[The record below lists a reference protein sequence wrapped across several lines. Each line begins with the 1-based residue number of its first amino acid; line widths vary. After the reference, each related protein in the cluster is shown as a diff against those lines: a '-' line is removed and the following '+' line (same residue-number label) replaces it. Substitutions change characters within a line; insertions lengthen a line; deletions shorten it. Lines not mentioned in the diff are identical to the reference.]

1 MMIFANS
8 SPKKKKAKLTKA
20 KQKVLGEY
28 NEWRKQ
34 NKLPEVTSLNAK
46 RFSGSFQEYKPKT
59 VHIRSTAH
67 IKSLESMDPAV
78 CSRNSIMDRMSL
90 DKEPEHVKEQILAK
104 SKRIALMYN
113 KGAYQYISDEIDVT
127 TIGTRN
133 RRM

>member
-1 MMIFANS
+1 MMIFTNS
-8 SPKKKKAKLTKA
+8 SPKKKKTKLTKE

-46 RFSGSFQEYKPKT
+46 RFSGPFQEYKPKI
-59 VHIRSTAH
+59 VHMRSTAP

>member
-8 SPKKKKAKLTKA
+8 SPKKKKTKLTKA
-20 KQKVLGEY
+20 KQKILGEY

-34 NKLPEVTSLNAK
+34 NKLPEVSSLEAK

-59 VHIRSTAH
+59 VHMRSTAH

-90 DKEPEHVKEQILAK
+90 DKEPKHIQEQILDK

>member
-1 MMIFANS
+1 MIIFTNS
-8 SPKKKKAKLTKA
+8 SSKKKKTKLTKA
-20 KQKVLGEY
+20 EQKVLGEY

-46 RFSGSFQEYKPKT
+46 RFSGPFQEYKPKI
-59 VHIRSTAH
+59 VHMRSTAH
-67 IKSLESMDPAV
+67 IKSLESVGPVV

-90 DKEPEHVKEQILAK
+90 DKEPKHIQEQILAK

>member
-1 MMIFANS
+1 MIFTNS
-8 SPKKKKAKLTKA
+8 SSKKKKTKLTKA
-20 KQKVLGEY
+20 KQKILGDY

-34 NKLPEVTSLNAK
+34 NKLPEVTSLDAK
-46 RFSGSFQEYKPKT
+46 RFSGSFQEYRPKIT
-59 VHIRSTAH
+59 RVRSTAH
-67 IKSLESMDPAV
+67 IKSLESMDPAI
-78 CSRNSIMDRMSL
+78 CARKSIMDRMSL

>member
-8 SPKKKKAKLTKA
+8 SPKKKKTKLTKA
-20 KQKVLGEY
+20 KQKILGEY

-59 VHIRSTAH
+59 VHMRSTAH
-67 IKSLESMDPAV
+67 IKSLESTSPAV
-78 CSRNSIMDRMSL
+78 CSRHSIMDRMSL
-90 DKEPEHVKEQILAK
+90 DKEPEHVREQIIAK

>member
-1 MMIFANS
+1 MIFTNS
-8 SPKKKKAKLTKA
+8 SPKKKAKLTKA

-46 RFSGSFQEYKPKT
+46 RFSGPFQEYKPKI
-59 VHIRSTAH
+59 VHMRSTAH
-67 IKSLESMDPAV
+67 IKSLESVGPVV

-90 DKEPEHVKEQILAK
+90 DKEPKHIQEQILAK

>member
-8 SPKKKKAKLTKA
+8 SPKKKKTKLTKA
-20 KQKVLGEY
+20 KQKILGEY

-34 NKLPEVTSLNAK
+34 NKLPEVASLEAK

-59 VHIRSTAH
+59 VHMRSTAH

-78 CSRNSIMDRMSL
+78 CSRNSIMDRTSL
-90 DKEPEHVKEQILAK
+90 DKEPEHVREQIIAK

>member
-8 SPKKKKAKLTKA
+8 SPKKKKTKLTKA

-59 VHIRSTAH
+59 VHTRSTAH
-67 IKSLESMDPAV
+67 IKSLESTSPAV
-78 CSRNSIMDRMSL
+78 CSRHSIMDRMSL
-90 DKEPEHVKEQILAK
+90 DKEPEHVREQIIAK